1 MDSIQYQGVPVF
13 YQVTGTPSSLPTLV
27 LLHGFLEDSRMWDGV
42 IEAFNKL
49 GSAVRIDLP
58 GHGQSGNFSEVHS
71 MEDMADVVHE
81 VIRGIGLKK
90 PIVLGHSM
98 GGYVALAYAELYE
111 NIGGLGLFF
120 STPYA
125 DSQAR
130 KMMRDKAEA
139 LVIQNRNAFIRAA
152 IPQLFSAELRP
163 RLREVISQQI
173 DYSLQMSV
181 EGVVAA
187 IRGMKTR
194 VDRTR
199 LLINPPKS
207 LQPQKIGVFAGESDT
222 VIPMA
227 SVHEW
232 IDAPGVG
239 YKFISS
245 HGHMGHLSDT
255 ENCAAAV
262 IEWWR
267 SFSEINE

>member
-1 MDSIQYQGVPVF
+1 
-13 YQVTGTPSSLPTLV
+13 
-27 LLHGFLEDSRMWDGV
+27 MWDGL
-42 IEAFNKL
+42 IEDFEKL
-49 GSAVRIDLP
+49 GSVVRIDLP

-81 VIRGIGLKK
+81 VISVLGLNK
-90 PIVLGHSM
+90 PVVLGHSM

-139 LVIQNRNAFIRAA
+139 LVLQNRNAFIRAA

-163 RLREVISQQI
+163 GLREVISKQI
-173 DYSLQMSV
+173 DQSLEMSV
-181 EGVVAA
+181 EGVAAA
-187 IRGMKTR
+187 IRGMKSR
-194 VDRTR
+194 ADKTR

-207 LQPQKIGVFAGESDT
+207 LKPQKIGVFAGESDT
-222 VIPMA
+222 VIPIN
-227 SVHEW
+227 SVREW
-232 IDAPGVG
+232 INAPGIG
-239 YKFISS
+239 YTFIST

-262 IEWWR
+262 TEWWTTFQNK
-267 SFSEINE
+267 SNKKGAS

>member
-1 MDSIQYQGVPVF
+1 
-13 YQVTGTPSSLPTLV
+13 
-27 LLHGFLEDSRMWDGV
+27 MWDGL
-42 IEAFNKL
+42 IEDFEKL
-49 GSAVRIDLP
+49 GSVVRIDLP
-58 GHGQSGNFSEVHS
+58 GHGQSGNFASAFHGGYGRCR
-71 MEDMADVVHE
+71 A
-81 VIRGIGLKK
+81 RGHQRSWTKK
-90 PIVLGHSM
+90 PVVLGHGM

-139 LVIQNRNAFIRAA
+139 LVLQNRNAFIRAA

-163 RLREVISQQI
+163 GLREVISKQI

-181 EGVVAA
+181 EGVIAA
-187 IRGMKTR
+187 IRGMKSR

-199 LLINPPKS
+199 LLIDPPKS
-207 LQPQKIGVFAGESDT
+207 LQPKKIGVFAGESDT
-222 VIPMA
+222 VIPIA
-227 SVHEW
+227 SVREW

-239 YKFISS
+239 YQFISS

-262 IEWWR
+262 AEWWAT
-267 SFSEINE
+267 FSE

>member
-1 MDSIQYQGVPVF
+1 MDSIQFQGAPVSYQI
-13 YQVTGTPSSLPTLV
+13 TGAPSSLPALV
-27 LLHGFLEDSRMWDGV
+27 LLHGFLEDSRMWDGL
-42 IEAFNKL
+42 IKDFEKL
-49 GSAVRIDLP
+49 GSVIRIDLP

-81 VIRGIGLKK
+81 VSSVLGLKK
-90 PIVLGHSM
+90 PVVLGHSM

-139 LVIQNRNAFIRAA
+139 LVVQNRNAFIRAA
-152 IPQLFSAELRP
+152 IPQLFSAELRSG
-163 RLREVISQQI
+163 LREVIAQQI
-173 DYSLQMSV
+173 DYSLEMSV

-187 IRGMKTR
+187 IGGMKSR

-199 LLINPPKS
+199 LLIDPPKS
-207 LQPQKIGVFAGESDT
+207 LQPKRIGVFAGESDT
-222 VIPMA
+222 VIPIA
-227 SVHEW
+227 SVREW

-255 ENCAAAV
+255 KNCAAAV
-262 IEWWR
+262 TEWW
-267 SFSEINE
+267 STFSE